1 MKRRMSKKTIIFL
14 ALVMFTAALL
24 GGCKKEETA
33 DSKYSIFYVNPEQTS
48 LQESPYYG
56 KMGEDGYPEQAVE
69 DMLDSLKNVE
79 DEATELSPI
88 PEKVEVETYT
98 LNDEKL
104 VLYFNREYLTMDTV
118 EEVFCRAALVRS
130 LTQISGV
137 DLVSFYV
144 EDKPLTNS
152 DGKEYGFMQ
161 AEDFV
166 QNTGSSINSYQTM
179 DVVLYFAGD
188 SGNKLVKETI
198 SVRYNSSQAREKV
211 IIERL
216 MKGPV
221 SDELHATIPKGTK
234 LLGISIKDGVCYLN
248 FDEGLK
254 NATPGVTPEAV
265 IYSIVN
271 SVAESGTVSRVQIA
285 INGETNI
292 MFQESV
298 KLGETLSRNLDIV
311 EEE

>member
-1 MKRRMSKKTIIFL
+1 MKRRIPKKAIILL
-14 ALVMFTAALL
+14 ALVIFTAALL

-48 LQESPYYG
+48 LQETPYYG
-56 KMGEDGYPEQAVE
+56 KMGEDGSPEQAVE
-69 DMLDSLKNVE
+69 NMLDSLKNVE

-104 VLYFNREYLTMDTV
+104 VLFFNREYLTMDTV

-130 LTQISGV
+130 LTQINGV
-137 DLVSFYV
+137 ALVSFYV
-144 EDKPLTNS
+144 EDKPLVNS

-179 DVVLYFAGD
+179 DIVLYFADD
-188 SGNKLVKETI
+188 SGSKLMKENV

-211 IIERL
+211 IVERL

-221 SDELHATIPKGTK
+221 SDGLHATVPTGTK

-285 INGETNI
+285 INGESNI